1 MSIDRG
7 CEAPTYLNEPSS
19 LPEAVETEL
28 VGDFS
33 GVHGVREILLV
44 GKDEEESVAE
54 LILIEHAL
62 ELLTGLGYTLAIVGV
77 DHEDDALG
85 ILEVCRAGQGR
96 ELVRTSENC

>member
-1 MSIDRG
+1 MSVGRG
-7 CEAPTYLNEPSS
+7 REAPTHLNEPSS

-33 GVHGVREILLV
+33 GVHGVRKILLV
-44 GKDEEESVAE
+44 SEDEEKGVAE

-62 ELLTGLGYTLAIVGV
+62 KLLTGLGYTLAIVGV

-85 ILEVCRAGQGR
+85 ILEVCRAER
-96 ELVRTSENC
+96 VVS

>member
-1 MSIDRG
+1 MTGG

-44 GKDEEESVAE
+44 GEDEEVGVAE

-62 ELLTGLGYTLAIVGV
+62 ELLTSLGHTLAIVGV
-77 DHEDDALG
+77 DDEDDALC
-85 ILEVCRAGQGR
+85 ILEVCRAGQR
-96 ELVRTSENC
+96 VS